1 MPSQTFE
8 DWFLGERGRVVVV
21 DESLVS
27 EFRRE
32 GWVKLPRLIG
42 DEQLA
47 RLREIYEIEEQN
59 GSNTLSGEAGEDGVK
74 ESFAYQTH
82 PDMAKMWD
90 NRIDLRLRWPEL
102 QEVVRLYS
110 KVALAFI
117 GCSEV
122 LVFWDKTF
130 TKPPLTEGTRQSV
143 WHQDL
148 PYNPIDRRGFLSV
161 WIAVED
167 VSEEM
172 GAMRFVPRSHRLGP
186 LGRLDLVGRDHGWEE
201 LLRLDDL
208 ETVAQPVTQPLAAGE
223 ATVHDGLTLHGAG
236 ENRSEKPRRG
246 GTIIYIP
253 SDTRWTGGPHPHAEN
268 NIPGMELG
276 DTWDAPRFR
285 VADQ

>member
-21 DESLVS
+21 DEALVS

-130 TKPPLTEGTRQSV
+130 TKPPLTEGT
-143 WHQDL
+143 
-148 PYNPIDRRGFLSV
+148 LSL
-161 WIAVED
+161 I
-167 VSEEM
+167 
-172 GAMRFVPRSHRLGP
+172 H
-186 LGRLDLVGRDHGWEE
+186 
-201 LLRLDDL
+201 
-208 ETVAQPVTQPLAAGE
+208 
-223 ATVHDGLTLHGAG
+223 
-236 ENRSEKPRRG
+236 
-246 GTIIYIP
+246 I
-253 SDTRWTGGPHPHAEN
+253 
-268 NIPGMELG
+268 
-276 DTWDAPRFR
+276 
-285 VADQ
+285 